1 MHIVEDIEITKGKD
15 GKFGLKNNLKGKII
29 LDPIYDNIEKW
40 EHSDSYYFPSGN
52 DNEPEIPD
60 MFIIIKDDKIGFAD
74 ENGITVEPIYDN
86 ILTED
91 FLYQEK
97 LYPVFVAIIDEHYGY
112 IDMYG
117 KPLTQFIYDDVDFPL
132 VSPIAHVLNKN
143 GMDEYI
149 SLTSG
154 KTFFS
159 SPTSKDITASIT
171 QAHVAFLIESKR
183 YKVFDKDGNC
193 VADFLNNNKLNSS
206 PIRYLNEKLLMY
218 FDITDIK
225 SSLYKIGLIDHTGKI
240 LTDIKYS
247 EVKAIQG
254 TTTVLCRNLV
264 GNLMELVNSKGEVV
278 LTRMKNAIS
287 WTGVNGENR
296 LIPPISYWNE
306 DDDPTDVDK
315 CIEVDNVLLEKE

>member
-1 MHIVEDIEITKGKD
+1 
-15 GKFGLKNNLKGKII
+15 
-29 LDPIYDNIEKW
+29 
-40 EHSDSYYFPSGN
+40 
-52 DNEPEIPD
+52 
-60 MFIIIKDDKIGFAD
+60 
-74 ENGITVEPIYDN
+74 
-86 ILTED
+86 
-91 FLYQEK
+91 
-97 LYPVFVAIIDEHYGY
+97 
-112 IDMYG
+112 
-117 KPLTQFIYDDVDFPL
+117 
-132 VSPIAHVLNKN
+132 
-143 GMDEYI
+143 
-149 SLTSG
+149 
-154 KTFFS
+154 
-159 SPTSKDITASIT
+159 
-171 QAHVAFLIESKR
+171 
-183 YKVFDKDGNC
+183 
-193 VADFLNNNKLNSS
+193 
-206 PIRYLNEKLLMY
+206 MY